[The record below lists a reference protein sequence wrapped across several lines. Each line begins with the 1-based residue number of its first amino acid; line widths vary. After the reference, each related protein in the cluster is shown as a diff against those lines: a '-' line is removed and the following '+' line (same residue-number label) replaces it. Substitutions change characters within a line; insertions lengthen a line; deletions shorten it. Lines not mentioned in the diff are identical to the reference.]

1 MCQIYKFDHSAN
13 CVILELNEIVE
24 GNVEYLDDIKFDNEV
39 FLYIV
44 RSPYPRAIIR
54 SIVPPKN
61 TSLFTHLK
69 S

>member
-1 MCQIYKFDHSAN
+1 M
-13 CVILELNEIVE
+13 ILELNEIVE